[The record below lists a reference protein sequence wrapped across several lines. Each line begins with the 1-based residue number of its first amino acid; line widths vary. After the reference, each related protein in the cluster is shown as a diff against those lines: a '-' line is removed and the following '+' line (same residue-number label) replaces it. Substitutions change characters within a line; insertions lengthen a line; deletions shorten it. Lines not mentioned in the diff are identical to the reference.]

1 MTNQE
6 VYSLILLFKTITRSV
21 ELNNRTE
28 NDEETSGLRS
38 RTISKEH
45 DDYGSAWR
53 QKDLDLVLSKE
64 FRDIIKANN
73 IILIG
78 WKQIRDLMNSK

>member
-21 ELNNRTE
+21 ELNNRTDY
-28 NDEETSGLRS
+28 DEETSGLRS
-38 RTISKEH
+38 RTISKGH

-64 FRDIIKANN
+64 FRDLIKANN

-78 WKQIRDLMNSK
+78 WKQIRDLMNAK